1 MSQPDLLGQLRIN
14 RDAVSEAPQRGSGVP
29 WWLLAVIL
37 VLAGGAAWWLFGRP
51 PAAILVQTASAQ
63 PAATAPTSASVLD
76 ASGYVVARRMATV
89 SAKVTGKV
97 REVLIEE
104 GMRVEDG
111 QVLATLDSTE
121 ADAQLGLSRAQLGSA
136 QSQLV
141 EIEANLRQAQA
152 DLKRQQE
159 IFDRKLGTAAQLDAA
174 RAAAESLSARLA
186 SQRRQIKVAEEALAL
201 AQVSV
206 NDTVIRAP
214 FAGVIIAK
222 AAQPGEMISPISAGG
237 GFTRTGIGTIVDM
250 ESLEVEV
257 DVNEAFIGRVQ
268 ARMPT
273 EAMLNAYP
281 DWKIPGEVIAVIP
294 AADRTKATVRVRVA
308 LAVKDA
314 RIVPE
319 MGVRV
324 RFLEAR
330 SAEPVV
336 EKPKLSGVLVP
347 KEAVVERDGKAMVF
361 VVDGDRASLR
371 EVTAAATIAQ
381 FRNITAGLSA
391 RASVIVSPPAE
402 LADGA
407 LIRSE

>member
-1 MSQPDLLGQLRIN
+1 MSQPDLLGQLRID
-14 RDAVSEAPQRGSGVP
+14 RDARQETPARGSGVP

-37 VLAGGAAWWLFGRP
+37 VLAGGAAWWLFGRAP
-51 PAAILVQTASAQ
+51 TAILVQTASAQ

-121 ADAQLGLSRAQLGSA
+121 ADAQLALSRAQLGSA

-159 IFDRKLGTAAQLDAA
+159 IYDRKLGTAAQLDAA

-347 KEAVVERDGKAMVF
+347 KEAVVERDGKAIVF
-361 VVDGDRASLR
+361 VVDGDRARAR

-391 RASVIVSPPAE
+391 GASVIVSPPAE
-402 LADGA
+402 LTDGA

>member
-1 MSQPDLLGQLRIN
+1 M
-14 RDAVSEAPQRGSGVP
+14 
-29 WWLLAVIL
+29 
-37 VLAGGAAWWLFGRP
+37 
-51 PAAILVQTASAQ
+51 
-63 PAATAPTSASVLD
+63 
-76 ASGYVVARRMATV
+76 
-89 SAKVTGKV
+89 
-97 REVLIEE
+97 
-104 GMRVEDG
+104 
-111 QVLATLDSTE
+111 
-121 ADAQLGLSRAQLGSA
+121 
-136 QSQLV
+136 
-141 EIEANLRQAQA
+141 
-152 DLKRQQE
+152 
-159 IFDRKLGTAAQLDAA
+159 
-174 RAAAESLSARLA
+174 RAAAESLSARLV
-186 SQRRQIKVAEEALAL
+186 SQRRQIKVAEEGLAMS
-201 AQVSV
+201 QVSLD
-206 NDTVIRAP
+206 DTVIRAP

-250 ESLEVEV
+250 DSLEVEV

-308 LAVKDA
+308 LAVKDV

-347 KEAVVERDGKAMVF
+347 KDAVISSATARPSFSVAEGHRGSSPRSHRPRPSPLF
-361 VVDGDRASLR
+361 VTL
-371 EVTAAATIAQ
+371 
-381 FRNITAGLSA
+381 L
-391 RASVIVSPPAE
+391 PAC
-402 LADGA
+402 LPAPGSSW
-407 LIRSE
+407 RHRPS